1 MKPSRFTEEQMIG
14 ILRETRF
21 ERVTFA
27 FGALRDRDIRD
38 VTDEACIVHP
48 SAYLETA
55 RAKIERVGGDPD
67 AYVRCLAAL
76 RTRRL
81 CASMPIIGERLPSG
95 AVASGAR
102 QAHRPAHHRHHAQC
116 RRHRMELRQ
125 EKGLAL

>member
-1 MKPSRFTEEQMIG
+1 MKPSRFTEEQIIG
-14 ILRETRF
+14 ILREAGF

-27 FGALRDRDIRD
+27 FGGLRDPDIRD
-38 VTDEACIVHP
+38 VTDEACILRP

-55 RAKIERVGGDPD
+55 RAKIERGGGDPD

-95 AVASGAR
+95 AVASGA
-102 QAHRPAHHRHHAQC
+102 
-116 RRHRMELRQ
+116 
-125 EKGLAL
+125 